1 MCNAF
6 IWFSSIFIV
15 WYTYIGRTLDR
26 DKQTLLI
33 ITMKY
38 QAVFIF
44 TMYIENSASRSFGL
58 TAHLIRIDRLLLLSI
73 RSTHFGQLP
82 TSWDVLSLTF
92 GSF

>member
-1 MCNAF
+1 M
-6 IWFSSIFIV
+6 
-15 WYTYIGRTLDR
+15 DR

-38 QAVFIF
+38 QAVSIF
-44 TMYIENSASRSFGL
+44 TIYIENSASRSFGL

-82 TSWDVLSLTF
+82 ICWDVLSLTF
-92 GSF
+92 FGSF